1 MKLSSSVFGVYL
13 IQLKPQL
20 EILLG
25 LPDKSLT
32 KEIRLTQDLLSLFVD
47 YQIPSDLLSFDGP
60 DELDISEKVGVVKGY
75 TRDINDMLKGIKDE
89 VLANAKLE
97 AKSIIFVKTLTGKTI
112 ILDVEHSD
120 TIDNVKTKIQDMEG
134 IPPDQQRLI
143 FAGKQLEDGRTLL
156 DYNIQKESTLHLVLR
171 LRGGPPI
178 PCDSS
183 LSAAPATTVTKKCMA
198 PNARILKNSKLPKS
212 GNSSKAPKE
221 TNFPVSSVFNNLE
234 GKLPAVSDMI
244 NKLNL
249 DNDLSMVPKQLN
261 TQFEKFGNDEK
272 YGGTLRSTVIKT
284 GECWTKKYKPNILSK
299 PESTLLKLK
308 EHKEEKHK
316 ALDLLDAL
324 SRSGTLPIRCAELHV
339 VVASTHCF
347 GKSVINTV
355 VQDNINPIEKIER
368 SNLLVASVI

>member
-1 MKLSSSVFGVYL
+1 
-13 IQLKPQL
+13 
-20 EILLG
+20 
-25 LPDKSLT
+25 
-32 KEIRLTQDLLSLFVD
+32 
-47 YQIPSDLLSFDGP
+47 
-60 DELDISEKVGVVKGY
+60 
-75 TRDINDMLKGIKDE
+75 
-89 VLANAKLE
+89 
-97 AKSIIFVKTLTGKTI
+97 
-112 ILDVEHSD
+112 
-120 TIDNVKTKIQDMEG
+120 
-134 IPPDQQRLI
+134 
-143 FAGKQLEDGRTLL
+143 
-156 DYNIQKESTLHLVLR
+156 LHLVLR
-171 LRGGPPI
+171 LRGGPPS

-339 VVASTHCF
+339 IVASTHCF

-355 VQDNINPIEKIER
+355 VQDNINPIEKIDR